1 MSRLLVSSLPLQVWC
16 GGNDCVTSDYN
27 TRACEKPREEGRT
40 GENGPVSGC
49 VVGSS
54 PVRSTTYNSDDVIA
68 TIEPTQQPLRRA
80 LCCQK
85 THRHHLEQQRRRST
99 NQPIQQSPLYR
110 QDFQHWSAKVKIRL
124 FHITP
129 HPRSRAN
136 AVIPSTKVKTAV

>member
-1 MSRLLVSSLPLQVWC
+1 MSHL
-16 GGNDCVTSDYN
+16 T
-27 TRACEKPREEGRT
+27 TRAMREAERRRKDRREWTRG
-40 GENGPVSGC
+40 